1 MASHEGAI
9 GQPTKGA
16 GPKQPRKRT
25 VDRRGRELEMDELKG
40 QVAMV
45 VGASRGLGRGIAE
58 GFHDAGASVIAV
70 ARSAAALDQLAKEYF
85 VSGAHR

>member
-1 MASHEGAI
+1 MRAPQLVSRPRVPERSSHASGPSTGAERSS
-9 GQPTKGA
+9 KW
-16 GPKQPRKRT
+16 
-25 VDRRGRELEMDELKG
+25 DELKG